1 MRQLYLAILKLK
13 LIWFNLKK
21 APKASLVLLVNPKGK
36 ILSVSRKDNIFDKNI
51 IGGKVDSGETFG
63 QAAIRECKEET
74 NLDIYNLIPIFIRKD
89 GKFICVTYLADYS
102 GNIEQN
108 EKGAIEWI
116 QYDEL
121 FKGSFGNY
129 NRELKNLIKKYRLS
143 ENISI

>member
-1 MRQLYLAILKLK
+1 MYLTILKIK
-13 LIWFNLKK
+13 LIWYNLKK
-21 APKASLVLLVNPKGK
+21 VPKASLVLLINSKGE

-51 IGGKVDSGETFG
+51 IGGKVDYSETFE

-102 GNIEQN
+102 GNIKQN
-108 EKGAIEWI
+108 EKGAIQWI

-129 NRELKNLIKKYRLS
+129 NRELKDIIKKYQLS
-143 ENISI
+143 EHISI

>member
-1 MRQLYLAILKLK
+1 MKQVYLAILKLK
-13 LIWFNLKK
+13 LFWFNLKK
-21 APKASLVLLVNPKGK
+21 VPKASLVLLINPKGE

-51 IGGKVDSGETFG
+51 IGGKVDSGETLE

-129 NRELKNLIKKYRLS
+129 NRELKNLINKHRLS